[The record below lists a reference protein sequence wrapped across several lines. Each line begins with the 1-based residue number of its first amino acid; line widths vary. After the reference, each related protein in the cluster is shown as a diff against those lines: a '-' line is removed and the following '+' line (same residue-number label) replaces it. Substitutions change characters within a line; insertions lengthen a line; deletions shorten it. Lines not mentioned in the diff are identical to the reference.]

1 MMRKRGGNNYFADD
15 NSISPSHNET
25 RQFSMNA
32 GAREPADLAEE
43 RSSIREYT
51 LPALIWRFTRPAL
64 LLIISA
70 ALVFWLGTAVFAY
83 VKGNYFDPAGSDPS
97 AVQTIQ
103 IKTGSSLSK
112 IASTLYEAGIIRNK
126 FVFQMYADFND
137 KGSSMQ
143 AGTYKL
149 SPAMTMDEIIAILEA
164 GDGGRKTARVTLTE
178 GMTVEDMAA
187 TLVQKGVFDTAEKA
201 EFLRLCKDPAA
212 FNDYDFISAFSAG
225 ESAKQRRYIL
235 EGYLFPD
242 TYEVYLDSK
251 PEDIIKKLLDRF
263 NEIFTLGYS
272 EKAQELGMTTDQ
284 VMTLAS
290 MIEWEGLPQ
299 DFKRISAVF
308 HNRLNKDIDM
318 PLQSGATLRYITG
331 KKKLSYLPEEHT
343 IDSPYNTDINKGLPI
358 GPVCN
363 PGKQAI
369 EAALYPDEGYIADKY
384 LYFCNK
390 APDSGELV
398 FAKTLDEHHANVK
411 AFEQAVAAQASASPS
426 PTT

>member
-1 MMRKRGGNNYFADD
+1 MIKKRGGNYFAGDD

-25 RQFSMNA
+25 RQFSMDA

-43 RSSIREYT
+43 RGSIREYT
-51 LPALIWRFTRPAL
+51 LPALIWKFTRPAI

-70 ALVFWLGTAVFAY
+70 ALVFWLGTAVFTY
-83 VKGNYFDPAGSDPS
+83 VKGNYFDPAGSDHS
-97 AVQTIQ
+97 SVQTIQ

-112 IASTLYEAGIIRNK
+112 IASTLYDAGIIRNK

-149 SPAMTMDEIIAILEA
+149 SPAMTMDEIIAVLEA
-164 GDGGRKTARVTLTE
+164 GDGGRKTVRVTLTE
-178 GMTVEDMAA
+178 GMTIEDMAT
-187 TLVQKGVFDTAEKA
+187 TLVQKGVLDTAEKA
-201 EFLRLCKDPAA
+201 EFLKLCKEPAA

-242 TYEVYLDSK
+242 TYEVYLDAK
-251 PEDIIKKLLDRF
+251 PEDIIKKLLNRF
-263 NEIFTLGYS
+263 DQIFTIGYS

-299 DFKRISAVF
+299 DFKKISAVF
-308 HNRLNKDIDM
+308 HNRLDKDIDM

-331 KKKLSYLPEEHT
+331 QKKLSYTDQEHA
-343 IDSPYNTDINKGLPI
+343 IDSPYNTDSNKGLPL

-369 EAALYPDEGYIADKY
+369 EAALYPDEQHVADKY

-390 APDSGELV
+390 APDSGELA

-411 AFEQAVAAQASASPS
+411 AFEDAVAAQASASPS